1 MVGCAVSGGAD
12 STALA
17 ILATAAASSHGFVVR
32 LEHVDHGL
40 RSASS
45 TDASAVASLADRLGI
60 ECVVHRLA
68 LVHGPNLE
76 ERARDARYDV
86 LSSDICTGHT
96 ADDLAETVVLHLLRG
111 SGLDGVASMARA
123 RPGGRSRPLLGI
135 RRAETEALCSQLGL
149 RTVVDEMNA
158 DRRFRRVRVRHE
170 VIPLLSD
177 VADRD
182 VTPLLARHAEVTADD
197 AALLEHLSA
206 DVDPTA
212 RWGLRD
218 VAPALARRA
227 VRRWLAS
234 EGVGAGRS
242 VDAATL
248 DRVLAVADGTRV
260 SCDVTG
266 GWRVQRTG
274 GQLRLVRPLR

>member
-1 MVGCAVSGGAD
+1 MIDCAVSGGAD

-17 ILATAAASSHGFVVR
+17 VLAMAAASSHGSVVR

-40 RSASS
+40 RPGSSA
-45 TDASAVASLADRLGI
+45 DASLVASLADRLGV

-68 LVHGPNLE
+68 LVDGPNLE
-76 ERARDARYDV
+76 ERARDARYHV
-86 LSSDICTGHT
+86 LSSDVCTGHT

-111 SGLDGVASMARA
+111 AGLDGVASMARA
-123 RPGGRSRPLLGI
+123 RPGGVCRPLLAL
-135 RRAETEALCSQLGL
+135 RRTENEELCSQLGL
-149 RTVVDEMNA
+149 LTVVDEMNA
-158 DRRFRRVRVRHE
+158 DRRFRRVRVRTE
-170 VIPLLSD
+170 VIPLLSA

-197 AALLEHLSA
+197 VALLEQLSA
-206 DVDPTA
+206 NVDATA

-227 VRRWLAS
+227 VRRWLAG
-234 EGVGAGRS
+234 EDVGAGRS
-242 VDAATL
+242 VNAATL

-260 SCDVTG
+260 ACEVGG
-266 GWRVQRTG
+266 GWRVLRTD
-274 GQLRLVRPLR
+274 GQLRLVHPPQ